1 MKNVTKISVPT
12 KNDVNEKS
20 QELFDQLNSQLGM
33 VPNLY
38 ATIGY
43 SSNALENFLTFSGN
57 AGKGTF
63 SNKEIEAIKLAV
75 SQANNCIYC
84 KSAHTAIAK
93 MNGFS
98 DTEAAELRNATI
110 ADPKLK
116 VLTTLAKQVAEK
128 SGHVDAELRESFFE
142 LGYDAKALMDF
153 IAVVIAITF
162 TNYAH
167 ALTQVDVDFPIV
179 EN

>member
-1 MKNVTKISVPT
+1 M
-12 KNDVNEKS
+12 
-20 QELFDQLNSQLGM
+20 
-33 VPNLY
+33 
-38 ATIGY
+38 
-43 SSNALENFLTFSGN
+43 
-57 AGKGTF
+57 TF

-98 DTEAAELRNATI
+98 DAEAAELRNATI
-110 ADPKLK
+110 ADQKLK
-116 VLTTLAKQVAEK
+116 VLTALAKQVAQK
-128 SGHVDAELRESFFE
+128 AGHVDDEIRESFFE

-162 TNYAH
+162 TNYAQ
-167 ALTQVDVDFPIV
+167 ALTKVDVDFLLV